1 MIKTV
6 FYVFVFVCWMTGCQT
21 KEQSSNASSEVVPK
35 SCCMPNSKES
45 RFIKVPDSLLVD
57 DDTSHCEVVVD
68 DMILIPGGVFEMG
81 AKEEQFAKPDE
92 FPVHKVHVDSFFMD
106 RHPVTNAQFRA
117 FVKATGYVTTAEQ
130 QPDWEEL
137 KKQLPPGTPKP
148 PDSLLVPASLVF
160 KSPSEEVSLRDYLSW
175 WEWVPGANWKHPR
188 GPGSSIEGLDDHP
201 VVHVS
206 WYDAMAYATWAG
218 KRLPTEA
225 EWEYA
230 SRGGHNDFIYPW
242 GNAPVSAKRA
252 NFWQGDFP
260 YKNLGKDGFTTTAPV
275 GSFPENGYGLVDMA
289 GNVWEWTADWYH
301 PDYYA
306 FLAETGVALKPS
318 GPEYSFDPAEPGV
331 PKKVLRGGSFLCND
345 SYCAGYRSSAR
356 MKSSPDSGALHL
368 GFRCVRD
375 VD

>member
-1 MIKTV
+1 MKRGAIV
-6 FYVFVFVCWMTGCQT
+6 ISVLFFWVIGCQT
-21 KEQSSNASSEVVPK
+21 NHPSSKTETK
-35 SCCMPNSKES
+35 SCCMPASRES
-45 RFIKVPDSLLVD
+45 RYSSFSESMNVEDNDRGGQQLF
-57 DDTSHCEVVVD
+57 EG
-68 DMILIPGGVFEMG
+68 MMLIPGGVFEMG

-92 FPVHKVHVDSFFMD
+92 FPVHKVHVDSFYID

-117 FVKATGYVTTAEQ
+117 FVEATGYVTTAER
-130 QPDWEEL
+130 QPEWEEL

-160 KSPSEEVSLRDYLSW
+160 NSPKQEVSRSDFFSW
-175 WEWVPGANWKHPR
+175 WQWVPGADWTHPL
-188 GPGSSIEGLDDHP
+188 GPASSIEGLDNHP

-206 WYDAMAYATWAG
+206 WFDATAYARWAG

-230 SRGGHNDFIYPW
+230 ARGGHNNYIYPW
-242 GNAPVSAKRA
+242 GNEPVSAERA
-252 NFWQGDFP
+252 NFWQGNFP
-260 YKNLGKDGFTTTAPV
+260 YKNFVEDGFERTAPV
-275 GSFPENGYGLVDMA
+275 GTFPANGYGLYDMA

-306 FLAETGVALKPS
+306 FLAETGVALNPI
-318 GPEYSFDPAEPGV
+318 GPEHSFDPAEPGV

-375 VD
+375 AD